1 MADRLNVTELDF
13 DTLKTN
19 LKNFLKQQNEFSDYD
34 FEGAGLNVLL
44 DILAYNTHYNAYYLN
59 MLANESFLDSAVL
72 RNSVVSHA
80 KRYGYTPR
88 SSTAPLAKINFTI
101 NSLSSTPGS
110 LTLPAGYV
118 FLSNLIDTESYNF
131 ITLEDTTVAKTGNNF
146 VFSNLSIY
154 EGKLNSFS
162 FNHIEASNPNQIFV
176 IPDLNIDASTLKVSI
191 QQSSSNLISTVYNLN
206 TDILNVNSDSEIYY
220 LQEGQ
225 NGKYEIYFGDNVLGK
240 KLPDGAVVTLRYL
253 VTNGDIANKANN
265 FIASSTIGGFSNF
278 TVSSISAASGGSQ
291 RETIDQIKFAAP
303 LQFTSQNRAV
313 TKNDYIKLIQQKY
326 PQFDAVNVW
335 GGEENDPPIYGKVF
349 ISAKPKEGFE
359 VTDAQKEYLKEEI
372 IKPISI
378 LTVTPEVVDV
388 DYNFLKITAKI
399 YYDPTKT
406 ITNTNNLKTSIQNKI
421 TTFCN
426 ENLNSFNALF
436 KSSLLSA
443 EIDKLDSSIV
453 SNDLTLFV
461 SKRFRP
467 DLINSNS
474 YILDYGFRLEK
485 GTTSDNLYSNPEFT
499 MLDEEGVF
507 RQCFLEEVPS
517 SYTGVESITV
527 INPGINYL
535 STPTIEIIGDG
546 TGATAIATV
555 VNSKISSITVTNPGV
570 GYTTASVRI
579 VGGEGQFASAEAVL
593 EGRYGQLRIFYYKP
607 DEITN
612 ENTKVILNYA
622 KNNGVM
628 GTIDY
633 ELGKIYINNFN
644 PTNVSNDFDELS
656 VNIRPKVSVI
666 SSNKNKML
674 AFDSQDPTSIVIELY
689 KIQ

>member
-19 LKNFLKQQNEFSDYD
+19 LKNFLKQQSEFSDYD

-59 MLANESFLDSAVL
+59 MLANESFLDSAIL

-80 KRYGYTPR
+80 KRYGYVPR
-88 SSTAPLAKINFTI
+88 SATAPIAKINFTV

-118 FLSNLIDTESYNF
+118 FLSNLIDSKSYNF
-131 ITLEDTTVAKTGNNF
+131 ITLDDVTVSKTGNNF
-146 VFSNLSIY
+146 VFSDLAIY
-154 EGKLNSFS
+154 EGKLNSYSYNF
-162 FNHIEASNPNQIFV
+162 IEASNPNQIFL
-176 IPDLNIDASTLKVSI
+176 IPDLNIDTSTLKVSVR
-191 QQSSSNLISTVYNLN
+191 QSTSNLTSVVYNLN
-206 TDILNVNSDSEIYY
+206 TDILSVDSDSTIYY

-240 KLPDGAVVTLRYL
+240 KLPDGAVVSLRYL
-253 VTNGDIANKANN
+253 VTNGDVSNKANN
-265 FIASSTIGGFSNF
+265 FIASATIGGYSTF
-278 TVSSISAASGGSQ
+278 TVSSVSAASGGSPK
-291 RETIDQIKFAAP
+291 ETIDQIKFAAP

-326 PQFDAVNVW
+326 PQFEAVNVW

-359 VTDAQKEYLKEEI
+359 VTDSQKEYLKEEV
-372 IKPISI
+372 IKPISV
-378 LTVTPEVVDV
+378 LTVTPEIVDV
-388 DYNFLKITAKI
+388 DYNFLKIIAKV

-406 ITNTNNLKTSIQNKI
+406 ITNVNNLKTQIQNKI
-421 TTFCN
+421 TIFCN
-426 ENLNSFNALF
+426 SNLNTFNSLF

-443 EIDKLDSSIV
+443 EIDNLDSSIV

-474 YILDYGFRLEK
+474 YILDYGFELEK
-485 GTTSDNLYSNPEFT
+485 GTTTDNLYSNPEFT
-499 MLDEEGVF
+499 MLDEEGIA

-517 SYTGVESITV
+517 SYTGLESITV
-527 INPGINYL
+527 VNPGINYL
-535 STPTIEIIGDG
+535 STPTIEIVGDG
-546 TGATAIATV
+546 SGATAYATV
-555 VNSKISSITVTNPGV
+555 INSKIASITVTNPGV
-570 GYTTASVRI
+570 GYTTASIRI
-579 VGGEGQFASAEAVL
+579 IGGDGQFASAEAVL
-593 EGRYGQLRIFYYKP
+593 EGRYGQLRTFYYKP

-622 KNNGVM
+622 KNDGVM
-628 GTIDY
+628 GRIDY
-633 ELGKIYINNFN
+633 VSGKIYINNFN

-656 VNIRPKVSVI
+656 VNIRPKISVI
-666 SSNKNKML
+666 SSYKNKML
-674 AFDSQDPTSIVIELY
+674 AFDAEDPTSVVIELY
-689 KIQ
+689 KI